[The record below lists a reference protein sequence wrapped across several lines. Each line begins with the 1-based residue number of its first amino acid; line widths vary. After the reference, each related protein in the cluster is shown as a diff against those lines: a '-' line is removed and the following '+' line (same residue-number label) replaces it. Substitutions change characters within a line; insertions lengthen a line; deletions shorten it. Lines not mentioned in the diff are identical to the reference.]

1 MRTKNLL
8 AVLSIIIA
16 LPSFA
21 QTKPANATA
30 KTWASCNTKLPATM
44 NFSLDTTKPRGLAD
58 NYFLWDVGKEINVKF
73 VTGGSKQ
80 MQQTI
85 MNAAK
90 EWEKYANVKFK
101 FVTSGPAQVR
111 IRLGDDDG
119 YWSMVGTQ
127 ANIIAEDQHTMNFD
141 TTGSNFAYS
150 YSLRGTVIHEFGHA
164 IGLLHEHES
173 PVSGIQWDKEAVYE
187 YYKSVWDKETVDAQ
201 IFSTYNVSYT
211 NGTKYDNKSI
221 MHYPINPKHTKNNYK
236 VDWNWE
242 VSAGDKE
249 IVGMLYPKGA
259 AVRNNEVARFMVEEF
274 TKIDVVNG
282 AEKLSVYPSFTL
294 TTKGNKGTVYFL
306 VLLYDENGEPL
317 MDNDDKFNINGQVGM
332 FDYGVYQPG
341 YRYGANKTEKDF
353 EFSIPNNQIPVEVGG
368 TVMATFK
375 VLLYTPDQEF
385 KTLWSSKPVSFKF
398 TKQAAVKGAQQA
410 GKPKTT
416 PGAKKV
422 SGGKAGH

>member
-8 AVLSIIIA
+8 AVLSVIICLPAIA
-16 LPSFA
+16 
-21 QTKPANATA
+21 QKKPANANA
-30 KTWASCNTKLPATM
+30 KVWGACNTRMPEAMT
-44 NFSLDTTKPRGLAD
+44 FTLDTSKPRGLAD

-73 VTGGSKQ
+73 LDGGSKQ
-80 MQQTI
+80 LQQTVI
-85 MNAAK
+85 NAAK
-90 EWEKYANVKFK
+90 EWEKFANVKFK
-101 FVTSGPAQVR
+101 FVTTGPAQIR

-127 ANIIAEDQHTMNFD
+127 ANIIPEDQHTMNFD
-141 TTGSNFAYS
+141 TSGSNFAYP

-173 PVSGIQWDKEAVYE
+173 PISGIQWDKEAVYS
-187 YYKSVWDKETVDAQ
+187 YYDGVWDRETVDAQ

-242 VSAGDKE
+242 ISTGDKE
-249 IVGMLYPKGA
+249 IANILYPKGTS
-259 AVRNNEVARFMVEEF
+259 VRSKEVARFLVEDF
-274 TKIDVVNG
+274 TKMEVVNG

-306 VLLYDENGEPL
+306 VMLYDENGEPL

-332 FDYGVYQPG
+332 YDYGTYEPG
-341 YRYGANKTEKDF
+341 YRYGANKGERDF
-353 EFSIPNNQIPVEVGG
+353 EFSIPNKEVPVAEGA
-368 TVMATFK
+368 TVLATFR
-375 VLLYTPDQEF
+375 VLLYTPEQEF

-398 TKQAAVKGAQQA
+398 TKKAPAPVKAKSKPTAQ
-410 GKPKTT
+410 PK
-416 PGAKKV
+416 KK
-422 SGGKAGH
+422 K